1 MIENITVA
9 IATYNGERYI
19 EKQLESIFNQSK
31 QVDRVVI
38 CDDESTDNT
47 INIINRLI
55 NKGLPI
61 NLYKN
66 QKKLGYGLNFMKCIN
81 LCNSNFIFLSDQ
93 DDIWF
98 NNKVELMMSFIKKN
112 PKNLCWMHDCVIT
125 NKNLDSL
132 IPSKLEN
139 IKKFGF
145 NENSFVMGACMVIS
159 KDTKKYIFPYPKDL
173 SHFGHDD
180 WISNVTRSTGN
191 LKIYKEC
198 LMFYRR
204 HESITS
210 REEFNS
216 IENHNKLLNRI
227 IRLKTSEKGKHR
239 NHNLKLKQ
247 LRWSIL
253 IHKNYLKSGYKILK
267 SFCINTHEIAINIS
281 NKNFFNRLFI
291 VCRLFVRGYYKN
303 RSGFFSL
310 LIDLFFPYF

>member
-81 LCNSNFIFLSDQ
+81 LCDSNFIFLSDQ

-125 NKNLDSL
+125 NENLDSL

-159 KDTKKYIFPYPKDL
+159 KDTKKYIFPYPEDL
-173 SHFGHDD
+173 SHCGHDD

-191 LKIYKEC
+191 LKIYKKC

-210 REEFNS
+210 RKEFNS
-216 IENHNKLLNRI
+216 TENNYKLLSR
-227 IRLKTSEKGKHR
+227 IRLINFSKKEKLR
-239 NHNLKLKQ
+239 NHKIKLRQ

-253 IHKNYLKSGYKILK
+253 IHKNYFKSDYKILK
-267 SFCINTHEIAINIS
+267 SYCRNTHEIAINIS
-281 NKNFFNRLFI
+281 NKNFFNRLLI
-291 VCRLFVRGYYKN
+291 ICRLLLRGYYKN

-310 LIDLFFPYF
+310 FIDLFFPNF